1 MPGYRM
7 LMRVA
12 VLKMQWAMMGV
23 QMLPVYSYSSTSTA
37 PKIARG
43 DERNQADVDDAEEE
57 GGGDQ
62 GKPDARVFFFMI
74 GYR

>member
-43 DERNQADVDDAEEE
+43 MNGTRLTWMMPKRREVVIRANQT
-57 GGGDQ
+57 
-62 GKPDARVFFFMI
+62 PMYFFMI

>member
-37 PKIARG
+37 RRLPG

-62 GKPDARVFFFMI
+62 GKPDARVFFMI